1 MRYKVLLLG
10 RNKSII
16 DDFFK
21 QGDDRFELETTSIR
35 NADLLSHVK
44 YFQPDVV
51 LYCMKEEYK
60 ETIANIA
67 RARNDF
73 RHPAALALVGEQED
87 INEYYKTTIYTP
99 DLTMPKPITIMQIEE
114 QLSQYILTHKNAETE
129 KKAPKVTETPKTAR
143 SAEDD
148 DLMKKILSEDFDLDK
163 LLAGGGIEPE
173 PTSDRRKHVLVVD
186 DDAIMLKTIKRNLED
201 EYDVATA
208 VSGKIAMKF
217 LENKKTDLVLLDYEM
232 PGENG
237 ADVLM
242 QLRGRGQTKDLP
254 VIFLTGISD
263 KDKIQQVLALK
274 PQGYLLKPVERDK
287 LLAKIKEIIG

>member
-1 MRYKVLLLG
+1 MRYKILLLG

-21 QGDDRFELETTSIR
+21 QVDDRFELQTTSVR
-35 NADLLSHVK
+35 NADVLSHVK
-44 YFQPDVV
+44 YFKPDVV
-51 LYCMKEEYK
+51 LYCMNEEHK
-60 ETIANIA
+60 ETLANIA

-73 RHPAALALVGEQED
+73 KNPAALALVGSQED
-87 INEYYKTTIYTP
+87 INEFYKATAYP
-99 DLTMPKPITIMQIEE
+99 PALTLVKPITITQIEDK
-114 QLSQYILTHKNAETE
+114 LSQYILSHKNEE
-129 KKAPKVTETPKTAR
+129 KPEPKVDIMPKLTQ
-143 SAEDD
+143 SGEDAE
-148 DLMKKILSEDFDLDK
+148 LMKRIMSEDFDLDR
-163 LLAGGGIEPE
+163 LLEGKEPL
-173 PTSDRRKHVLVVD
+173 SDRRRHVLVVD

-208 VSGKIAMKF
+208 VSGKIALKF

-242 QLRGRGQTKDLP
+242 QLRSRGQTKDLP
-254 VIFLTGISD
+254 VVFLTGISD

-274 PQGYLLKPVERDK
+274 PQGYLLKPVDREQ